1 MLIPDPQVK
10 VKICGMTQLK
20 DALFAVDQGATAVG
34 FIFYNKSPRSVTMKA
49 AREIIA
55 KLPPFVDTVGVFV
68 NETAERV
75 NKVADYCGLD
85 LVQLH
90 GEESPAFCRKINR
103 RVIKA
108 FRIKDLQSFKK
119 LEKYSVSGFLL
130 DTFSENLHGGTGKVF
145 DWNLAHRAKKM
156 GPIILAGGLTSRNIC
171 QAIRQVRPYGVD
183 VCSGV
188 EKEPGIKDPEK
199 VRAFLKN
206 IRSGSKS

>member
-34 FIFYNKSPRSVTMKA
+34 FIFYNKSPRSVTKKA

-206 IRSGSKS
+206 ISSGSKS